1 MVFKQTGISYFL
13 RTSLGGSFI
22 LRHLPLQYNR
32 HKYGHLI
39 FDNDTQK
46 FNGERI
52 IFLTNDAKTI

>member
-32 HKYGHLI
+32 HKYGQLI
-39 FDNDTQK
+39 FDNGTRK

-52 IFLTNDAKTI
+52 FFTNNAKTI